1 MSEAEKS
8 PSTGVVHSSWE
19 QLCKDIDCESAVVNA
34 GWALCEELF
43 SKHDKL
49 RGGGFGGGGG
59 GGLVIAPC
67 LLALTRRASPH
78 RKTSRVSWHPSP
90 SLLASK

>member
-1 MSEAEKS
+1 MGEAEKS
-8 PSTGVVHSSWE
+8 LSTGVLHSSWE

-49 RGGGFGGGGG
+49 REGT
-59 GGLVIAPC
+59 VIQAC
-67 LLALTRRASPH
+67 QKQL
-78 RKTSRVSWHPSP
+78 
-90 SLLASK
+90 